1 MEFGTVNKLAPYYL
15 GISILK
21 IKLKKRIYKMWS
33 NMLHH
38 AIPWHTVPVRH
49 TKADITSRSRIQ
61 FNSDRVL
68 AWILFFFLKCVWH
81 GPVGSVLGLF
91 WISFRDALY
100 AQKCER
106 IHFFLTALNPVPY
119 IFQKH
124 ICRNLGHFLVAI
136 VHLVH
141 AISFTTI

>member
-1 MEFGTVNKLAPYYL
+1 MELGTVNKLAPYYL
-15 GISILK
+15 GISIFK
-21 IKLKKRIYKMWS
+21 YKFKKRIYKMWS
-33 NMLHH
+33 NMFHH
-38 AIPWHTVPVRH
+38 AILWHTVPVRH

-61 FNSDRVL
+61 FNSARHL
-68 AWILFFFLKCVWH
+68 ARILFKKKCVWH
-81 GPVGSVLGLF
+81 GPFGSVLGLF

-106 IHFFLTALNPVPY
+106 IHFFLTALNTVPY